1 MKLVL
6 LRHGQTDWNF
16 EDRYQ
21 GRSDIP
27 LNVDGQR
34 QALEAA
40 ARWANVEFDAA
51 LVSPLQRAYDTAS
64 AVVGHRSIERHVM
77 DDLMETAGG
86 DWEGLTFPQIR
97 EQWPETFR
105 DWRASNLDVGPVNG
119 ETPREA
125 GHRVV
130 TAVTEWISKQ
140 SSVRS
145 LLVVGHGSALR
156 AAAAQLAGFSDE
168 TYPELSRLENCHAH
182 VLTQNGADFGRW
194 ELVEQNV

>member
-1 MKLVL
+1 MRLVL

-27 LNVDGQR
+27 LNAVGEGQ
-34 QALEAA
+34 AA
-40 ARWANVEFDAA
+40 DAAGRWGSTAFDAA
-51 LVSPLQRAYDTAS
+51 LVSPLQRAFTTAKI
-64 AVVGHRSIERHVM
+64 VLGERTIERHVL

-97 EQWPETFR
+97 EQWPQTFR
-105 DWRASNLDVGPVNG
+105 DWRSSNLDVGPVNG

-125 GHRVV
+125 GHRVAR
-130 TAVTEWISKQ
+130 AVTEWWTRQ
-140 SSVRS
+140 SSVRH

-156 AAAAQLAGFSDE
+156 AAAAELAGISDDA
-168 TYPELSRLENCHAH
+168 YPELSRLDNCHAH
-182 VLTQNGADFGRW
+182 VLTNNGANLDRW